1 MFVSSLALTGL
12 TCSARA
18 GELMAFR
25 ELVEIFQY
33 EEEKVEATYIKICIS

>member
-25 ELVEIFQY
+25 EFVVVFQY
-33 EEEKVEATYIKICIS
+33 EEDKVEPTYIKICIS